1 MTCQINTE
9 MKIGKMLWGISVL
22 IFSTQFSKNRFPY
35 AMKLIVAVFS
45 EVWPSPGIKCEAAT
59 VECRM
64 LIIGRGI
71 SVRMDTLKLPLS
83 SFQSSQRNFA
93 IVLQYLLFGAC

>member
-22 IFSTQFSKNRFPY
+22 IFSTQFSKNLFPY

-45 EVWPSPGIKCEAAT
+45 EVWPSPGIKCEPEYKGRHCRVQNVDNRPRNQRENGHTEAA
-59 VECRM
+59 
-64 LIIGRGI
+64 
-71 SVRMDTLKLPLS
+71 
-83 SFQSSQRNFA
+83 A
-93 IVLQYLLFGAC
+93 I

>member
-1 MTCQINTE
+1 MPSEI
-9 MKIGKMLWGISVL
+9 KIDKMLGGISVL

-35 AMKLIVAVFS
+35 AMKLIVKCSVKCD
-45 EVWPSPGIKCEAAT
+45 PGIKCEAAT

-83 SFQSSQRNFA
+83 SF
-93 IVLQYLLFGAC
+93 